1 MIVLTFLLHAGLIFS
16 QEQNEDAQ
24 NQIVTD
30 AVKTYKKI
38 EITTDE
44 DEFFLNTISPHRV
57 SKEKLSLYNY
67 TDATRALKQT
77 AGVYSRDEDGQG
89 LRPNI
94 GLRGT
99 NPDRS
104 KKVVFLED
112 GILIGP
118 APYSAPAAYY
128 TPSMQHT
135 ESLDIYKGF
144 TAVPYGPNS
153 IGGSVNYV
161 TTSIPGSTL
170 VKGSASAGAFNTQ
183 TYKLTGGTTF
193 NKSSFLI
200 EGSRLS
206 SDGFKKIDGG
216 GDAGFEKNEVLLK
229 FRQKLS
235 SLSDNRQ
242 HFLEA
247 RVGYSDEISNE
258 TYLGLSTSDL
268 NASPFR
274 RYSSSA
280 LDKMEWQHSK
290 VQLDHVYDIST
301 STRLKT
307 SLYRNDFERLWF
319 RLDRFANGTSIF
331 NVLTYPQFDPVLAG
345 VLQGTGNSSDSNG
358 NLKFL
363 GNQRSFYSQGL
374 QTQINTQGSVGSATF
389 DTELGLRFHQ
399 DQIRR
404 THTVYDYAMEQGQL
418 VPLNFSQP
426 EVLNR
431 NRATA
436 LTAHL
441 IENVNLGDWV
451 FTALGRAESVK
462 FNFSEYVIDNN
473 FNQRSIERNETA
485 FAPGAAIL
493 YKITP
498 HVATKLSVNKGVS
511 LAGLSDSGT
520 ENPEES
526 INYEWGLKYI
536 SSDNRSQGEIVAF
549 YNDYSNITGTCT
561 TSTGCSSAQLDR
573 QFNGGRALIQGI
585 EGRVAQQFQ
594 LKDVQI
600 PVQFNLTLL
609 NAEFRNTFASQTAE
623 WGVGTVR
630 SGDPLPYIPQIQYT
644 LALGANYKK
653 FNQEVAFIYQG
664 ASFDQSARVNRL
676 EIPAFGIVD
685 WTGKYN
691 MNKKTQI
698 FARIDNVFARDYLV
712 SYKPFGARPGKP
724 QSFMAG
730 LSYSF

>member
-1 MIVLTFLLHAGLIFS
+1 MSLLLLTTFGLLFA
-16 QEQNEDAQ
+16 QEQNE
-24 NQIVTD
+24 ISVPLE
-30 AVKTYKKI
+30 KTYKKI
-38 EITTDE
+38 EVTDDA

-57 SKEKLSLYNY
+57 SKEKLNLYNY
-67 TDATRALKQT
+67 TDTTRAMKQS

-104 KKVVFLED
+104 KKIVFLED

-128 TPSMQHT
+128 TPNMQHT
-135 ESLDIYKGF
+135 EALDIFKGF

-153 IGGSVNYV
+153 IGGSVNYI
-161 TTSIPGSTL
+161 TTSVPSSELI
-170 VKGSASAGAFNTQ
+170 KGTASAGAFNTQ
-183 TYKLTGGTTF
+183 SYKLTGG
-193 NKSSFLI
+193 NSWSSSGLLV
-200 EGSRLS
+200 EASRLS
-206 SDGFKKIDGG
+206 SDGFKQIDGG
-216 GDAGFEKNEVLLK
+216 GDAGFQKNEVLLK

-235 SLSDNRQ
+235 SLGDNRQ
-242 HFLEA
+242 HFLET
-247 RVGYSDEISNE
+247 RVGYSDEVSNE
-258 TYLGLSTSDL
+258 TYLGLSVSDL

-290 VQLDHVYDIST
+290 IQLEHVYDAST
-301 STRLKT
+301 TTRLKT
-307 SLYRNDFERLWF
+307 SLYRHDFERLWF
-319 RLDRFANGTSIF
+319 RLDRFANGTSIY
-331 NVLTYPQFDPVLAG
+331 NVLSYPQFDPLLAAVLN
-345 VLQGTGNSSDSNG
+345 GTVNSSDSNG
-358 NLKFL
+358 NLEFL
-363 GNQRSFYSQGL
+363 GNQRTFYSQGL
-374 QTQINTQGSVGSATF
+374 QTQLNTQTNIGSATL
-389 DTELGLRFHQ
+389 DTEVGLRFHQ

-404 THTVYDYAMEQGQL
+404 THTRYDYEMSQGRL
-418 VPLNFSQP
+418 NPLNFSAP

-436 LTAHL
+436 LTAHF
-441 IENVNLGDWV
+441 IENLNVGNWV
-451 FTALGRAESVK
+451 LTALGRAERVQ
-462 FNFSEYVIDNN
+462 FNFNEFQVNNN
-473 FNQRSIERNETA
+473 FSQRSLNREETV

-493 YKITP
+493 YKVTP
-498 HVATKLSVNKGVS
+498 NISTKLSVNKGVS
-511 LAGLSDSGT
+511 LAGLSDTGT
-520 ENPEES
+520 ERPEES
-526 INYEWGLKYI
+526 VNYEWGLKFV
-536 SSDNRSQGEIVAF
+536 SSNNSTQGEIVAF

-561 TSTGCSSAQLDR
+561 TSTGCNSTQLDQ
-573 QFNGGRALIQGI
+573 QFNGGQALIQGI
-585 EGRVAQQFQ
+585 EARLAQQFQ
-594 LKDVQI
+594 WSSVQI
-600 PVQFNLTLL
+600 PVQFNMTFL

-644 LALGANYKK
+644 LSIGTTYKK
-653 FNQEVAFIYQG
+653 FTQEMAFIYQG
-664 ASFDQSARVNRL
+664 NSFDQSARENRL

-698 FARIDNVFARDYLV
+698 FARIDNLLARDYLV